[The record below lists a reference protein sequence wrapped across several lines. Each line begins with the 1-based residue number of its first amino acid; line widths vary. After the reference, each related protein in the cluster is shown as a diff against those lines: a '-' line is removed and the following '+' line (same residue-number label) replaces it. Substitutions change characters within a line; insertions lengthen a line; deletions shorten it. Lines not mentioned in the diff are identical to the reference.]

1 MVHENV
7 KNLKLEVP
15 LIETTPTLRDAVTRR
30 VQWRRTLID
39 IDPVAAL
46 ASTSTVVILPQTRL
60 ELPNQ
65 PCHCHVHLG
74 I

>member
-65 PCHCHVHLG
+65 P
-74 I
+74 